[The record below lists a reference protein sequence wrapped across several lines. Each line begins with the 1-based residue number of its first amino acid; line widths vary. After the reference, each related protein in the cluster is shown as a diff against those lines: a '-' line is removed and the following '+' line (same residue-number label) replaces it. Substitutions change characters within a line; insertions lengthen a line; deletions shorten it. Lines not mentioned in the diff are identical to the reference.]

1 MDAGLSLGTA
11 RLLGLPL
18 DDKGLEV
25 VASPFPP
32 LPTVGAK
39 RRPNH
44 LDLMLG
50 LGGDQEV
57 RIDRAAVEQVDTWEN
72 ITIGSVLLDGGTHH
86 TILRGGWRRHHL
98 CNEVGGVG
106 IAGLGEVA
114 RRAHPMGLAF
124 AAGAGL
130 QVRGRGH
137 AHR

>member
-1 MDAGLSLGTA
+1 MDTGLSPGTA

-44 LDLMLG
+44 IDLMLG

-57 RIDRAAVEQVDTWEN
+57 RVDIPAVEQVCAWEEM
-72 ITIGSVLLDGGTHH
+72 TIG
-86 TILRGGWRRHHL
+86 
-98 CNEVGGVG
+98 
-106 IAGLGEVA
+106 
-114 RRAHPMGLAF
+114 
-124 AAGAGL
+124 
-130 QVRGRGH
+130 
-137 AHR
+137 